1 MDTMAE
7 ENQSGEA
14 AYRVSLEDLFEGPM
28 DLLVHLIRKNEI
40 DIYDIPIAFIT
51 ERFLEY
57 IDWMKAM
64 NVNVAADFL
73 VMAATLAHIKSKT
86 LLPDAKPAS
95 EDEEDPRDA
104 IAGPLIEYIRMKAA
118 AEALAQRNILNLNV
132 FASTGTQA
140 PQPPL
145 AGEKPVAADVY
156 ELARAW
162 RDMVE
167 KASPAIRYDITPE
180 RVSVKDRMTEILAV
194 LEKNGSLR
202 FSEAVFQASEK
213 SEVVISFLAVLEL
226 ARLDLVRIPESA
238 QTGDFTLY
246 AL

>member
-1 MDTMAE
+1 MNTMTE
-7 ENQSGEA
+7 ENNSGEA

-64 NVNVAADFL
+64 NINVAADFL
-73 VMAATLAHIKSKT
+73 LMAATLAHIKSKT
-86 LLPDAKPAS
+86 LLPDAKPEA

-118 AEALAQRNILNLNV
+118 TEALSQRNILNLNV
-132 FASTGTQA
+132 FASPDTRA
-140 PQPPL
+140 PQPSFT
-145 AGEKPVAADVY
+145 GENPVMADVY

-167 KASPAIRYDITPE
+167 KASSALSYDITPE
-180 RVSVKDRMTEILAV
+180 RVSVKDRMTEILNR
-194 LEKNGSLR
+194 LESKGSLR
-202 FSEAVFQASEK
+202 FSEAVFYASEK
-213 SEVVISFLAVLEL
+213 SDVVISFLAVLEL
-226 ARLDLVRIPESA
+226 ARLNLVLIPENA
-238 QTGDFTLY
+238 ETGDFIFH